1 MQLSPSFQTPRRGFT
16 LGEMIVALPLF
27 SLVGGAIM
35 SLVVRQQRFYRSTA
49 EVIKLQGQLRQGGAL
64 IPLDL
69 RGISTSDTT
78 SNGLAAGKAV
88 NYNTD
93 IYARTDWSI
102 EFRRIFG
109 SSAICARRTAAP
121 LDTIRIFPNALAA
134 VPTLTTWAAM
144 PQVGDSLL
152 VLDEGQSMSV
162 VDDDT
167 WQVYEV
173 RGVHAVN
180 GNDGCPWKGKV
191 VGDDSPLL
199 TAADNVRN
207 SYKVVLDRPVS
218 QWVRVGA
225 VVRFFRRV
233 RYEIYQAPDQLWYLG
248 YSDCLNSYGT
258 WNGCSEVT
266 PVSGPYQAYTGIAAQ
281 NGIVFA
287 YYDTSGNALASTA
300 ASRFVSRVDVVLR
313 STADQLITR
322 TGSGAGQTYR
332 DTLLLSIGIRNRR

>member
-1 MQLSPSFQTPRRGFT
+1 MQLNPPSQTPRRGFT
-16 LGEMIVALPLF
+16 LGEMIVALLLF
-27 SLVGGAIM
+27 SLVGGAIL
-35 SLVVRQQRFYRSTA
+35 SLVMRQQRFYRSTA

-64 IPLDL
+64 VPLDL

-78 SNGLAAGKAV
+78 SNGLTAGKAN

-93 IYARTDWSI
+93 IYSRNDWSI

-109 SSAICARRTAAP
+109 SSAICARRTVAP
-121 LDTIRIFPNALAA
+121 VDTIRVFPNALDA
-134 VPTLTTWAAM
+134 VRTLTTWAAM
-144 PQVGDSLL
+144 PQVGDSVLI
-152 VLDEGQSMSV
+152 LDEGQSLSV

-167 WQVYEV
+167 WKVYEV
-173 RGVHAVN
+173 RGVDAVS
-180 GNDGCPWKGKV
+180 GAAGGPWKGQV
-191 VGDDSPLL
+191 AGDDSPLL

-207 SYKVVLDRPVS
+207 SWKITLDRPIS

-266 PVSGPYQAYTGIAAQ
+266 PVSGPYQAYTGVTAE
-281 NGIVFA
+281 NGIAFT
-287 YYDTSGNALASTA
+287 YYDTSGNALGSTA
-300 ASRFVSRVDVVLR
+300 ASRLVSRIDMVLR
-313 STADQLITR
+313 STSDKMITR

-332 DTLLLSIGIRNRR
+332 DSLLLSIGVRNRR